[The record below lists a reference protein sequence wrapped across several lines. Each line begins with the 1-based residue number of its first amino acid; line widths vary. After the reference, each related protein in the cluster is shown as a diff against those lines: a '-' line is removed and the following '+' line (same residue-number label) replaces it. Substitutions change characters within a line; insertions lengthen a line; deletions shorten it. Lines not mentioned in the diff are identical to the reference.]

1 MNEEEIFNNLIE
13 AIKQLSNCIKVINER
28 INLLEM
34 EIRLIKEKKI

>member
-1 MNEEEIFNNLIE
+1 MSEEEIFNDLIE
-13 AIKQLSNCIKVINER
+13 ILKEISYMFKVMNER